1 MSTGDQTQYVRSKI
15 AERGSER
22 GAHFMMDG
30 FDRWAE
36 SETPARAGQMEK
48 MPAES
53 QMENYGG
60 AMTLSKAKRLQSMM
74 SKHGGAMG
82 GASISVGGIQIPIPE
97 YIDKGIKAAK
107 DLIKVVEWT
116 LNFVDEFADDLTDN
130 VIDKPQFY
138 APAIIEDSKELITVL
153 NSLKPYMDSVR
164 YMLDL
169 AKSLG
174 LSGSGKHGGKM
185 VGGDWAATFQAAQ
198 QTAQAIIDWYLWLK
212 QKAATIRTVLKLQS
226 VQKVGG
232 QQLLDYLEP
241 IFGAVGFGR
250 HGGRGKHCCCD
261 SSSDSEYHGGAL
273 PVLDLSAPRKVGGRG
288 SMKKLKSLLMPGHI
302 PKLPP
307 IPKFVGGR
315 HGGNRGREPRAL
327 VNLAGGM
334 SAAEKMQLLSPKE
347 KALMKLPT
355 GGRKVGGRAI
365 RNNTFEPQM
374 PGPVRPIGGRAIRN
388 NTFEPQMPGP
398 VRGMGR
404 KGGAFK
410 CVIPGAPVKDL
421 SHFDEATCN
430 HYRQAVERS
439 RTFQRGDG
447 KPKKVGGASCGGK
460 KPSARGEIVKKVMR
474 EQGLS
479 LPQASKYVK
488 EHGLY

>member
-22 GAHFMMDG
+22 GEHFMMDG

-36 SETPARAGQMEK
+36 SSAPARTGQMEK
-48 MPAES
+48 MPAET
-53 QMENYGG
+53 QMESYGG

-97 YIDKGIKAAK
+97 YIDKGIKAAR

-116 LNFVDEFADDLTDN
+116 LNFVDEFADDLFDN
-130 VIDKPQFY
+130 VIDKPQAY
-138 APAIIEDSKELITVL
+138 APAVIEDAKELIVVL
-153 NSLKPYMDSVR
+153 NSLKPYTDSVR
-164 YMLDL
+164 YMLEL

-174 LSGSGKHGGKM
+174 LSGSGKSGKM

-212 QKAATIRTVLKLQS
+212 QKAATIRAVLKLQS
-226 VQKVGG
+226 MQRVGA

-250 HGGRGKHCCCD
+250 RGPKRCCCD
-261 SSSDSEYHGGAL
+261 DSGSKNSGGAL
-273 PVLDLSAPRKVGGRG
+273 PVLDLSAPRKVGGRA

-315 HGGNRGREPRAL
+315 KGGNRGREPRAL

-334 SAAEKMQLLSPKE
+334 TAAEKMDLLSPKE

-355 GGRKVGGRAI
+355 GGRK
-365 RNNTFEPQM
+365 
-374 PGPVRPIGGRAIRN
+374 
-388 NTFEPQMPGP
+388 
-398 VRGMGR
+398 
-404 KGGAFK
+404 GGAFK
-410 CVIPGAPVKDL
+410 CVVPGFNADL
-421 SHFDEATCN
+421 SHFDEERCN
-430 HYRQAVERS
+430 RFKER
-439 RTFQRGDG
+439 RKGDIVREMGRG

-460 KPSARGEIVKKVMR
+460 KPSARGAIVKKVMR

>member
-22 GAHFMMDG
+22 GEHFMMDG

-36 SETPARAGQMEK
+36 SSAPARTGQMEK
-48 MPAES
+48 MPAET
-53 QMENYGG
+53 QMESYGG

-74 SKHGGAMG
+74 SKHG

-97 YIDKGIKAAK
+97 YIDKGIKAAR

-116 LNFVDEFADDLTDN
+116 LNFVDEFADDLFDN
-130 VIDKPQFY
+130 VIDKPEAY
-138 APAIIEDSKELITVL
+138 APAVIEDAKELIVVL

-164 YMLDL
+164 YMLEL

-174 LSGSGKHGGKM
+174 LSGSGKSGKM

-212 QKAATIRTVLKLQS
+212 QKAATIRAVLKLQS
-226 VQKVGG
+226 IQRVGG

-250 HGGRGKHCCCD
+250 HGGRKEKRCCCD
-261 SSSDSEYHGGAL
+261 DSGSENSGSAL
-273 PVLDLSAPRKVGGRG
+273 PITDLSAPRKVGGRA
-288 SMKKLKSLLMPGHI
+288 SMKKLKSLLTPGHI

-307 IPKFVGGR
+307 VPKFVGGR
-315 HGGNRGREPRAL
+315 KGGNRGREPRAL

-334 SAAEKMQLLSPKE
+334 TAAEKMDLLSPKE

-355 GGRKVGGRAI
+355 GGRK
-365 RNNTFEPQM
+365 
-374 PGPVRPIGGRAIRN
+374 
-388 NTFEPQMPGP
+388 
-398 VRGMGR
+398 
-404 KGGAFK
+404 GGAFK
-410 CVIPGAPVKDL
+410 CVVPGFNADL
-421 SHFDEATCN
+421 SHFDEETCN
-430 HYRQAVERS
+430 RYRETVERS
-439 RTFQRGDG
+439 KFDRHARG

-460 KPSARGEIVKKVMR
+460 KPSARGAIVSKVMR